1 MSRLRQ
7 AVVNLVRSWQGKNEA
22 DKSFRSI
29 IDTYNSYEGTLP
41 RKLKMKYD
49 WEWCACTWSALAVEL
64 GYTDI
69 MPIEISCG
77 NLIKLA
83 QQMGCWQENDGF
95 VPKPGDAILYD
106 WGDKGKGDNT
116 AWPDHIGTVIEVHE
130 DAGYFVVMEGN
141 YNGAV
146 KPRTMSING
155 KYIRGFIAPK
165 YDDDAVPAPVR
176 TPGKDLTTIAR
187 EVIAGTWGSGE
198 ARKKALTAA
207 GYNYSSVQAKVN
219 QLLNGTTAKP
229 AQPAQTGSKKV
240 TATCAAKK
248 FDENLAG
255 TYKTT
260 TALNC
265 RNDAGANKKSLCA
278 IPANTQVKCFGYY
291 NTYNGV
297 KWLYIQFTLN
307 GIQYTGFSNIK
318 YLKK

>member
-1 MSRLRQ
+1 MSKSRQ

-29 IDTYNSYEGTLP
+29 IDTYNSYEGELP
-41 RKLKMKYD
+41 RKVKMKYD
-49 WEWCACTWSALAVEL
+49 WEWCACTWSALAIEL

-116 AWPDHIGTVIEVHE
+116 AWPDHIGTIIEVHE

-141 YNGAV
+141 YNSAV

-155 KYIRGFIAPK
+155 RYIRGFITPK
-165 YDDDAVPAPVR
+165 YDDDKIAPPIQA
-176 TPGKDLTTIAR
+176 PGKDLTTIAR

-207 GYNYSSVQAKVN
+207 GYNYTSVQSKVN
-219 QLLNGTTAKP
+219 QILNGKTVK
-229 AQPAQTGSKKV
+229 PAQTGSKKV

-248 FDENLAG
+248 FDESLAG
-255 TYKTT
+255 TYKTK

-265 RNDAGANKKSLCA
+265 RNDAGINKKSLCT
-278 IPANTQVKCFGYY
+278 IPANTTVKCHGYY
-291 NTYNGV
+291 NVYGGV
-297 KWLYIQFTLN
+297 KWLYIQFTLD
-307 GIQYTGFSNIK
+307 GIQYTGFSSSK